1 MTILGGKSVVFRLTL
16 LFAAMSTAILLLLG
30 VLIGA
35 SVERHFVEQ
44 DMEALNG
51 KLELARQMLA
61 RLHSRQELATLSQQ
75 FANALIGHHGLAL
88 LIEPPGGKPLFAT
101 DDADFPAALLDHPSA
116 GRGGHPVAWV
126 TPEGRPWRGIA
137 SREST
142 GIADCPV
149 LIVAVATDISHHEH
163 FMASFR
169 ATLWSFVGI
178 AALIAGFLGWLVAR
192 RGLAPLQAIQR
203 EAENVTAQRL
213 HTRIAVEN
221 IPVEL
226 ASIATS
232 LNAMF
237 ARLEDSFRRLSDFAS
252 DLAHELRTPVSN
264 LLTQTQ
270 VTLSKARSPDEYRDI
285 LSSNAEELERMARM
299 VADMLF
305 LAKADNGLIV
315 PACEK
320 VDLGAEIRDLFDFYG
335 LLAEEKGIVLT
346 LAGQGSV
353 WGDRLML
360 RRAVSN
366 LLSNAI
372 RHCSPQGWVK
382 VTIQS
387 DDSAETLL
395 SVGNSGAAI
404 AAEHLPRLFD
414 RFYRADASRH
424 RSSEGAGLGLA
435 ITQSIVAA
443 HGGSILVRS
452 GESENTFEL
461 RFPAPVCGKRVTV
474 AVPN

>member
-1 MTILGGKSVVFRLTL
+1 MTMLGGKSVVFRLTL

-44 DMEALNG
+44 DMEILNG
-51 KLELARQMLA
+51 KRELARQMLA
-61 RLHSRQELATLSQQ
+61 RLGSRQELAAVSQQ

-88 LIEPPGGKPLFAT
+88 LIEPPGGKPLFAS
-101 DDADFPAALLDHPSA
+101 DEADFPAALLEQSVARSD
-116 GRGGHPVAWV
+116 RPVAWIGQ
-126 TPEGRPWRGIA
+126 EGRPWRGIA
-137 SREST
+137 SRERT
-142 GIADCPV
+142 GIADYPV
-149 LIVAVATDISHHEH
+149 LVVAVATDISHHEH

-169 ATLWSFVGI
+169 TALWSFVGI
-178 AALIAGFLGWLVAR
+178 AALIAGFLGWVVAR

-203 EAENVTAQRL
+203 EAESVTANRL

-226 ASIATS
+226 VPIATS

-237 ARLEDSFRRLSDFAS
+237 ARLEDSFRRLSDFSS

-299 VADMLF
+299 IADMLF

-315 PACEK
+315 PEREE
-320 VDLGAEIRDLFDFYG
+320 VDLTAEICDLFEFYG
-335 LLAEEKGIVLT
+335 LLAEEKGIALT
-346 LAGQGSV
+346 LEGRGSV
-353 WGDRLML
+353 KGDRLML

-372 RHCSPQGWVK
+372 RYCSPQGWVK
-382 VTIQS
+382 VQIRVNDQ
-387 DDSAETLL
+387 AETVL

-404 AAEHLPRLFD
+404 SAEDLPRLFD
-414 RFYRADASRH
+414 RFYRADPSRH

-443 HGGSILVRS
+443 HGGSILVRT
-452 GESENTFEL
+452 GENGNTFEV
-461 RFPAPVCGKRVTV
+461 RFV
-474 AVPN
+474 